1 MYEDLTFEYL
11 LFSVFIKYFY
21 FFIKLKAVVI
31 FFLNNDNL
39 VNVLVETTLITWKR
53 LFCYQYHIKYI

>member
-1 MYEDLTFEYL
+1 MKTWLSSTYL
-11 LFSVFIKYFY
+11 LFMVFIKYFY